1 MLCVEGGLEGLG
13 WCSSGFLAG
22 DRDGS
27 TFGFL
32 TGGESTGE
40 REGGEEGGRE
50 GVCDRVIQ
58 LQKQHIRL
66 QVLIHVH
73 TVHTTIISSMKS
85 LFDMRIVIRTIF
97 MFDI

>member
-22 DRDGS
+22 DRVGS

-40 REGGEEGGRE
+40 KEEGGRE
-50 GVCDRVIQ
+50 GGRV
-58 LQKQHIRL
+58 R
-66 QVLIHVH
+66 
-73 TVHTTIISSMKS
+73 
-85 LFDMRIVIRTIF
+85 
-97 MFDI
+97 